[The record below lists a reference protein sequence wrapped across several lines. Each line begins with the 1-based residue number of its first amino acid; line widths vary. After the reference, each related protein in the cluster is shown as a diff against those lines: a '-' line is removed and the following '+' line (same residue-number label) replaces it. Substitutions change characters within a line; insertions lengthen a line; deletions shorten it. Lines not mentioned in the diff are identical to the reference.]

1 MRKLFRILS
10 ITAIILA
17 ITGFITVIAFEM
29 IENPLGNASAMEWY
43 ETYIEPRIVTTSI
56 ALGVT
61 SPIYLVLQ
69 KIIEWLKKAI
79 TGLDTASNRVN
90 STVEENTAL
99 KVEMSNLKAGITEL
113 KEIMTVQNEDIK
125 AIKKANQIA
134 YSNSAELVKNG
145 YSRKISEV
153 LNEKTD

>member
-1 MRKLFRILS
+1 MKKLFKILA
-10 ITAIILA
+10 IIAIILA
-17 ITGFITVIAFEM
+17 ISGFITVIAFEM

-43 ETYIEPRIVTTSI
+43 EAYIEPRIVTI
-56 ALGVT
+56 ATVLGIT
-61 SPIYLVLQ
+61 SPIYLLLQ
-69 KIIEWLKKAI
+69 KLIQWLETAKKGIETA
-79 TGLDTASNRVN
+79 TGKVN

-99 KVEMSNLKAGITEL
+99 KAEIDNLTAL
-113 KEIMTVQNEDIK
+113 VSAQREDIK

-134 YSNSAELVKNG
+134 YSNNPELVKNG

>member
-1 MRKLFRILS
+1 MKKLFKILS

-17 ITGFITVIAFEM
+17 ISGFCAVIAFEM

-43 ETYIEPRIVTTSI
+43 EAYIEPRIVTVSTV
-56 ALGVT
+56 LGVT
-61 SPIYLVLQ
+61 SPIYLLLQ
-69 KIIEWLKKAI
+69 KLIQWLETAKKGIE
-79 TGLDTASNRVN
+79 TASESVN

-99 KVEMSNLKAGITEL
+99 KAEINDLKAL
-113 KEIMTVQNEDIK
+113 VAAQSEDIK

-134 YSNSAELVKNG
+134 FTNNPELVKNG

>member
-1 MRKLFRILS
+1 MKKLFKILS

-17 ITGFITVIAFEM
+17 ISGFCTVIAFEM

-43 ETYIEPRIVTTSI
+43 EAYIEPRIVTI
-56 ALGVT
+56 ATVLGIT
-61 SPIYLVLQ
+61 SPIYLLLQ
-69 KIIEWLKKAI
+69 KLIQWLETAKKGIETA
-79 TGLDTASNRVN
+79 TGKVN

-99 KVEMSNLKAGITEL
+99 KAEINDLKAFVAT
-113 KEIMTVQNEDIK
+113 QSEDIK
-125 AIKKANQIA
+125 AIKKANLIA
-134 YSNSAELVKNG
+134 FTNNPELVKNG